1 MEQHQTMISILA
13 QERLL
18 GAILGAAFAGFLVF
32 ELRKS
37 IYQPISP
44 KNKERCMKPCLSIYL
59 SIYFFFYFSTNRLH
73 LQKTRE
79 LLKAKNRRG

>member
-1 MEQHQTMISILA
+1 MLLGVVDGKL

-44 KNKERCMKPCLSIYL
+44 QNKER
-59 SIYFFFYFSTNRLH
+59 
-73 LQKTRE
+73 
-79 LLKAKNRRG
+79 

>member
-44 KNKERCMKPCLSIYL
+44 KNKER
-59 SIYFFFYFSTNRLH
+59 
-73 LQKTRE
+73 
-79 LLKAKNRRG
+79 

>member
-1 MEQHQTMISILA
+1 MLLGVVDGKL

-44 KNKERCMKPCLSIYL
+44 KNKERWNPVYL
-59 SIYFFFYFSTNRLH
+59 SIYFFIYFSTNRLH

-79 LLKAKNRRG
+79 LPKAKNRRG